1 MTFAKANDLLRLAQ
15 LAASRRL
22 GISLEEISQEF
33 GISHRTAQRMTS
45 ALEDNFAN
53 VVVTD
58 DDDRRRRWR
67 IESSIPERLQPRQE
81 TTIEALEIAARAAR
95 EENRLRHARALEDI
109 RDSLI
114 TRLSPR
120 DALRSEAD
128 AEAVLSALGQVAR
141 PGPKVAMKPE
151 VTDVLIE
158 ALRGPFRMRIIYGD
172 TAAEARIVEPHGLL
186 LGLRS
191 YLVARQADRGEN
203 LRHFRL
209 DRIHSAECL
218 DESFAIQSSFSLND
232 HAAQAFGA
240 YQDPAQYG
248 EIVWR
253 FLPEA
258 AASAAEFQFHPN
270 QSAEYRDDGSLI
282 VRFKAAGWLE
292 MAWHLYQWGDK
303 VEVLEPAGLRSLVEG
318 HARSDFP
325 ALP

>member
-15 LAASRRL
+15 IAASRRL

-58 DDDRRRRWR
+58 ADDRRRRWR
-67 IESSIPERLQPRQE
+67 IANPAPERLRPRQE
-81 TTIEALEIAARAAR
+81 ITIEALEIAARTAR
-95 EENRLRHARALEDI
+95 EENRLRHARALEDM

-128 AEAVLSALGQVAR
+128 AEAVLSALGRVAR
-141 PGPKVAMKPE
+141 PGPRVAMRPE

-158 ALRGPFRMRIIYGD
+158 ALRGPFRMRICYGD
-172 TAAEARIVEPHGLL
+172 EAAGPRILEPHGLL
-186 LGLRS
+186 LGPRS
-191 YLVARQADRGEN
+191 YLVAREVGRDET

-209 DRIHSAECL
+209 DRIVSAECL
-218 DESFAIQSSFSLND
+218 DESFAIQPGFSLND

-240 YQDPAQYG
+240 YRDPAQYG

-253 FLPEA
+253 FPPEA
-258 AASAAEFQFHPN
+258 AARAAEFQFHPD
-270 QSAEYRDDGSLI
+270 QTAKYQEDGSLI

-303 VEVLEPAGLRSLVEG
+303 VEVLEPAGLKALVIG
-318 HARSDFP
+318 HTRSDFP

>member
-1 MTFAKANDLLRLAQ
+1 MTFAKANDLLRLAK

-53 VVVTD
+53 VVVVE

-67 IESSIPERLQPRQE
+67 IESPMPERLQPRQE
-81 TTIEALEIAARAAR
+81 NTIEALEIAARAAR
-95 EENRLRHARALEDI
+95 DENRLRHARALEDL

-141 PGPKVAMKPE
+141 PGPKVAMRPE

-158 ALRGPFRMRIIYGD
+158 ALRGPFKMRMVYGD
-172 TAAEARIVEPHGLL
+172 TDAETRTVEPHGLL

-191 YLVARQADRGEN
+191 YLVARQADKDEN

-209 DRIHSAECL
+209 DRVHSAECL
-218 DESFAIQSSFSLND
+218 DESFPIQSGFSLND

-240 YQDPAQYG
+240 YQDPGQDG
-248 EIVWR
+248 EVVWR

-258 AASAAEFQFHPN
+258 AARAAEFQFHPH
-270 QSAEYRDDGSLI
+270 QTADQQADGSLI
-282 VRFKAAGWLE
+282 IRFKAAGWLE

-303 VEVLEPAGLRSLVEG
+303 VEVLEPAALRALVQDY
-318 HARSDFP
+318 ARPDFS

>member
-53 VVVTD
+53 VVVVE

-67 IESSIPERLQPRQE
+67 IQSPIPERLQPRQE
-81 TTIEALEIAARAAR
+81 NTIEALEIAARAAR
-95 EENRLRHARALEDI
+95 NENRLRHARALEDL
-109 RDSLI
+109 RDGLI

-141 PGPKVAMKPE
+141 PGPKVAMRPE

-158 ALRGPFRMRIIYGD
+158 ALRGPFKMRIVYGD
-172 TAAEARIVEPHGLL
+172 TDAETRTVEPHGLL

-209 DRIHSAECL
+209 DRIHNAECL
-218 DESFAIQSSFSLND
+218 DESFPIQSGFSLND

-248 EIVWR
+248 EIIWR

-258 AASAAEFQFHPN
+258 AARAAEFQFHPN

-303 VEVLEPAGLRSLVEG
+303 VEVLEPAGLQALVEG
-318 HARSDFP
+318 YARSDFP

>member
-53 VVVTD
+53 VVVVE
-58 DDDRRRRWR
+58 DDDRRRRWS
-67 IESSIPERLQPRQE
+67 IQSPIPERLQPRQE
-81 TTIEALEIAARAAR
+81 NTIEALEIAARAAR
-95 EENRLRHARALEDI
+95 DENRLRHARALEDL
-109 RDSLI
+109 RDGLI

-141 PGPKVAMKPE
+141 PGPKIAMKPE

-158 ALRGPFRMRIIYGD
+158 ALRGPFKMRIVYGETD
-172 TAAEARIVEPHGLL
+172 AETRTVEPHGLL

-218 DESFAIQSSFSLND
+218 DESFPIQSGFSLND

-253 FLPEA
+253 FLPD
-258 AASAAEFQFHPN
+258 AASRAAEFRFHPN
-270 QSAEYRDDGSLI
+270 QTAEYRDDGSLI

-303 VEVLEPAGLRSLVEG
+303 VEVLEPAGLRALVEG
-318 HARSDFP
+318 HARPDFP

>member
-53 VVVTD
+53 VVVTE
-58 DDDRRRRWR
+58 DDDRRRRWH
-67 IESSIPERLQPRQE
+67 IESPIPDRLQPRQE
-81 TTIEALEIAARAAR
+81 NTIEALEIAARAAR
-95 EENRLRHARALEDI
+95 DENRLRHARALEDI
-109 RDSLI
+109 RDNLI

-120 DALRSEAD
+120 DALRSEVD

-141 PGPKVAMKPE
+141 PGPKVVIKPE

-158 ALRGPFRMRIIYGD
+158 ALRGPFRMRIIYGE
-172 TAAEARIVEPHGLL
+172 TTAEARIVEPHGLL

-191 YLVARQADRGEN
+191 YLVARQANRGEN

-209 DRIHSAECL
+209 DRIHRAECL
-218 DESFAIQSSFSLND
+218 DEGFPIQPGFALND

-258 AASAAEFQFHPN
+258 ASRAAEFQFHPN
-270 QSAEYRDDGSLI
+270 QSAEYWEDGSLI
-282 VRFKAAGWLE
+282 IRFKAAGWLE

-303 VEVLEPAGLRSLVEG
+303 VEVLEPAGLRALVEG
-318 HARSDFP
+318 YARADFP